1 MGIKRTASSRQID
14 LGMQNQWFLSIL
26 QHKMQKTKLP
36 YFSLYFWAD
45 SFENLKCPATA
56 HFLTENSEIFS
67 GSLFLITTGLVNS
80 PWWNSTKLQILD
92 TLMNKLNRTY
102 KRFSPDSQR
111 KKSAKKE
118 YRAAVRLYYHKSSVE
133 RDERLAEVLSKNPNK
148 FYRYMIYDLPNW
160 KAGGGS

>member
-1 MGIKRTASSRQID
+1 MGIERTASSRQID
-14 LGMQNQWFLSIL
+14 LGMQNQWVLSIL
-26 QHKMQKTKLP
+26 QHKMQKNKLP

-92 TLMNKLNRTY
+92 TLLVIQNCSFWPQLTK
-102 KRFSPDSQR
+102 
-111 KKSAKKE
+111 
-118 YRAAVRLYYHKSSVE
+118 
-133 RDERLAEVLSKNPNK
+133 LSKTK
-148 FYRYMIYDLPNW
+148 YKLGLSCAKLSTCFAKCYLR
-160 KAGGGS
+160 

>member
-92 TLMNKLNRTY
+92 TLLYNLCLEVHHIQDFKYTTPYLMKYY
-102 KRFSPDSQR
+102 KHFL
-111 KKSAKKE
+111 E
-118 YRAAVRLYYHKSSVE
+118 
-133 RDERLAEVLSKNPNK
+133 NF
-148 FYRYMIYDLPNW
+148 FYNIRECWLLLTILE
-160 KAGGGS
+160 S

>member
-1 MGIKRTASSRQID
+1 MGIERTASSRQID

-92 TLMNKLNRTY
+92 TLLPRVTY
-102 KRFSPDSQR
+102 FRKFEQVGWLDHLLHEPLTDHRCYTRKIFSCFKGNSLL
-111 KKSAKKE
+111 
-118 YRAAVRLYYHKSSVE
+118 RL
-133 RDERLAEVLSKNPNK
+133 
-148 FYRYMIYDLPNW
+148 MIY
-160 KAGGGS
+160 

>member
-45 SFENLKCPATA
+45 SFENLKCQATA

-92 TLMNKLNRTY
+92 TLMCTY
-102 KRFSPDSQR
+102 INYF
-111 KKSAKKE
+111 
-118 YRAAVRLYYHKSSVE
+118 LHHNSSSKPFEKFNDYCRSDVYGCFY
-133 RDERLAEVLSKNPNK
+133 AHSKNCEHVTNTRTK
-148 FYRYMIYDLPNW
+148 RRFLYID
-160 KAGGGS
+160 GTCS